1 MKTLN
6 SIKIQHVAGLV
17 LAVIALSFSGC
28 RKEEI
33 NPNNPN
39 VYINITIDP
48 NSTFYQELNTV
59 GGWMYLTAE
68 PPSRGIIVYRYNLSE
83 FLAYDRI
90 PPNEP
95 NNCCIDGNC
104 TRLIVGDYF
113 PFAYDEC
120 NEISYLLLNGGI
132 VEGEGKFP
140 LIQYNT
146 TFNGQLL
153 RIFN

>member
-6 SIKIQHVAGLV
+6 SIKIQLTAVLI
-17 LAVIALSFSGC
+17 LAVILLSFSGC
-28 RKEEI
+28 RKEEV

-95 NNCCIDGNC
+95 NNCCVDGNC

>member
-1 MKTLN
+1 MNPRQIIGLLFVLLLL
-6 SIKIQHVAGLV
+6 IQP
-17 LAVIALSFSGC
+17 GC

-33 NPNNPN
+33 NPNDPKA
-39 VYINITIDP
+39 YINIEIYP

-59 GGWMYLTAE
+59 GGWMYLTAL

-83 FLAYDRI
+83 FLAYDRM

-95 NNCCIDGNC
+95 NNCCVDGNC

-120 NEISYLLLNGGI
+120 NEISYLLLNGSI
-132 VEGEGKFP
+132 MEGEGKFP

-146 TFNGQLL
+146 TYNGQQL